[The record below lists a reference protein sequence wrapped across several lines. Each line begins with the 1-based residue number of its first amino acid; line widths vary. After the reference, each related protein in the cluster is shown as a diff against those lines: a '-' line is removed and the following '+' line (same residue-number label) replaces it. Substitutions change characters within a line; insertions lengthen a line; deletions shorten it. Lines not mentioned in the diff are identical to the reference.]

1 MDELTPMVSK
11 SCTPQLAIK
20 PENCSNESK
29 NDTIS
34 SSTVDD
40 IDYNETDC
48 HESSVVVGVNP
59 ASSQQARMEELKLL
73 KLRGLARKESVKM
86 SPSERLSDINEN
98 VSHKYSKEATK
109 NHHLES
115 MDYLQSPLSSQ
126 QAKVE
131 HQARMEE
138 LKSLKLDG
146 VSKMKSLGLTPGTN
160 LPDADSSPNVAE
172 ERRRT
177 THLLESMEYLQN
189 PLSSQQAKLEHQAR
203 MEEVKLLR
211 LNGITKEKSLNLA
224 PTEGITD
231 IDSFHSSLKS
241 LKEERK
247 KQHLESMEYLHS
259 YQNNVVSS
267 KKSPQRQNDCPPVIS
282 PSPPQDGCTERRD
295 SPEPRDDDNMDGTS
309 PQPCEGV
316 VETKNAVESPSV
328 VSHTSDELKQDNQ
341 NDLDHTDCTEIL
353 EKSNLNNM
361 EEEYHSDIIVT
372 DQEGMSKICTDDS
385 EGDAKCDEISIEEDN
400 MIMKDDAQS
409 DIDGGMNTEDYNVNE
424 DNSQDITQVNDLA
437 KVGEERSAISSSQ
450 KRNAPTSVESHTSRI
465 TDNARPKRPSRRTR
479 PRFENYVYSFSSDRD
494 SSVGSYDSNRVSR
507 DCGNRRVSDLSS
519 QSSLESFHGQP
530 RRKPVTPESP
540 RTTSNTAFSLG
551 RPSTGK
557 PGSGRPGSGRP
568 GSGRP
573 SSGRPGSGRP
583 RSVTSQSSKTSKSTK
598 VPEKS
603 APVPLY
609 DPLVKKG
616 IKKNTKRDSNG
627 PTCMQK
633 WDPKAH
639 SDLSGCER
647 CLSFATEKEL
657 SAYHV
662 NGHHH
667 RIMMTRGGCNE
678 CCTLFPRQC
687 TQPAPR
693 LCQRCFHDTHTK
705 KLW

>member
-1 MDELTPMVSK
+1 MDELTPLVSK
-11 SCTPQLAIK
+11 SCTPLLGA
-20 PENCSNESK
+20 ETERFRNESK
-29 NDTIS
+29 NDGIS
-34 SSTVDD
+34 SSIVND
-40 IDYNETDC
+40 INHNESDC
-48 HESSVVVGVNP
+48 HESSAVVGVNP
-59 ASSQQARMEELKLL
+59 VSSQQARMEELKLL
-73 KLRGLARKESVKM
+73 KSRGLARKESVKM
-86 SPSERLSDINEN
+86 SPSERLSDINGN
-98 VSHKYSKEATK
+98 VSHKYLKETRK
-109 NHHLES
+109 NNHLES
-115 MDYLQSPLSSQ
+115 MEYLHNPLSSQ

-160 LPDADSSPNVAE
+160 LPDADSSPNAAE

-224 PTEGITD
+224 PSEGITD

-247 KQHLESMEYLHS
+247 KQHLESMEYLHR
-259 YQNNVVSS
+259 YQNNEVSS

-282 PSPPQDGCTERRD
+282 PSPSEDGCTEPRD
-295 SPEPRDDDNMDGTS
+295 SPEPTDDDNRDGMS
-309 PQPCEGV
+309 LQQCEGV
-316 VETKNAVESPSV
+316 VERENAVESPSV
-328 VSHTSDELKQDNQ
+328 VSHTSDELKENKHQ

-353 EKSNLNNM
+353 EKSNFNNTK
-361 EEEYHSDIIVT
+361 EEYHNDIIVT
-372 DQEGMSKICTDDS
+372 DQDSMSKICTDDS
-385 EGDAKCDEISIEEDN
+385 EGDAKCDEISVEEDN
-400 MIMKDDAQS
+400 MIMKDDSQS
-409 DIDGGMNTEDYNVNE
+409 DIDDEMNAEEYSVNE
-424 DNSQDITQVNDLA
+424 DNLQDNTQVNDLA
-437 KVGEERSAISSSQ
+437 KEGEECVAISSSQ
-450 KRNAPTSVESHTSRI
+450 KRNAPMSVESHTSRI
-465 TDNARPKRPSRRTR
+465 TENARPKRPTRRTR

-494 SSVGSYDSNRVSR
+494 SSVGSHDSNRVSR
-507 DCGNRRVSDLSS
+507 ECGNRRVSDLSS
-519 QSSLESFHGQP
+519 QSSLDSGFHGQP
-530 RRKPVTPESP
+530 RRKPVTPENP
-540 RTTSNTAFSLG
+540 RTTSNTAFSSG
-551 RPSTGK
+551 RSSAGK
-557 PGSGRPGSGRP
+557 PGPGKP
-568 GSGRP
+568 GAGRP

-583 RSVTSQSSKTSKSTK
+583 RSVPSHSSMISKSTK

-657 SAYHV
+657 SAYHI

-667 RIMMTRGGCNE
+667 RIMMTRGGCNK
-678 CCTLFPRQC
+678 CCKLFPREC
-687 TQPAPR
+687 SLPAPR